1 MKSKLLLSL
10 LAITMAG
17 AAVAQV
23 KPEDAIK
30 FRQSG
35 YGFMAW
41 NMQRIKMN
49 VEGGNFNKEEVVKAA
64 NAIQAIANSGMGAL
78 YLPGTDKG
86 TGWELTR
93 AKANIWTDK
102 EKLGKV
108 AMEFNKEANEMA
120 KVAATGDAAAVG
132 VQLGKLGG
140 TCKGCHDDFKAKK

>member
-10 LAITMAG
+10 LALTVTG
-17 AAVAQV
+17 TAVAQV

-35 YGFMAW
+35 YAFMAW

-49 VEGGNFNKEEVVKAA
+49 VEGGTFNKDEVVKAA

-86 TGWELTR
+86 TGWEPTR
-93 AKANIWTDK
+93 AKANIWTEK

-108 AMEFNKEANEMA
+108 ATEFNKEANEMA

-140 TCKGCHDDFKAKK
+140 TCKGCHDDFKAKR